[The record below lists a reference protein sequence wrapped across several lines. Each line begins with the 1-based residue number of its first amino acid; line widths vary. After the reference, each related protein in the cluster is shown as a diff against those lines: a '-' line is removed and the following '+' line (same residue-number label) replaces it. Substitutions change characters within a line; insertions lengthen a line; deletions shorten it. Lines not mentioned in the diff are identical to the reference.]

1 MYFDRLR
8 VKNCWACLIDQRAS
22 KLNSYNAVLENK
34 FPDQKREKIA
44 EQMSHKTL
52 QIGPKNPDLIW
63 FQVGISSSEL
73 KIGILT
79 VNDTLS
85 KSAAPRIFLS

>member
-44 EQMSHKTL
+44 EQMSYQTQDRSQKSRFDMV
-52 QIGPKNPDLIW
+52 PSWN
-63 FQVGISSSEL
+63 FQLRTKDWHSHCE
-73 KIGILT
+73 
-79 VNDTLS
+79 
-85 KSAAPRIFLS
+85 